1 MLFLSH
7 KEWLQALYLRQML
20 FQYYWKQCMVVHSS
34 YDNALIAGGDKMPF
48 GPSIIQSQVG
58 RDPEQ
63 PGNPAPVR
71 ELELGGL

>member
-1 MLFLSH
+1 
-7 KEWLQALYLRQML
+7 
-20 FQYYWKQCMVVHSS
+20 MVVHSS

-71 ELELGGL
+71 ELELDGL